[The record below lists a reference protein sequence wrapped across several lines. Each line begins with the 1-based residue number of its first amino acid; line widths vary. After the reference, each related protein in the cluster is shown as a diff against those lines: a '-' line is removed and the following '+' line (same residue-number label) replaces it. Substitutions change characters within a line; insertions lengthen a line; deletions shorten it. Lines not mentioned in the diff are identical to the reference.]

1 MDDVFGSDSS
11 GDEFDPAREGAND
24 EGEIDENAK
33 DDGGGGDALSDS
45 DPEGDYSNATQDQ
58 AEAASPRPAPAV
70 GGTGLSDSEDENDD
84 ALPAANGDDADDAAK
99 KQAMDADVF
108 GSDSE
113 DEIGPT
119 ATAGSRSANDAG
131 DDVDPFQESDD
142 DEAQQGGSGGENGKT
157 LGGGRGRLS
166 KGDGG
171 GKGKGKKRK
180 SDADVGSSSSSKKKP
195 KGKKGEDGEDEGSD
209 NPGKKKKKKKRK
221 RKDGEGED
229 GDKKKIKKKK
239 KKTKKKKAK
248 TTSVESS
255 TLQDLG
261 LESSADEAAQEEE
274 EDDDGDDDFSDEEAE
289 HVDEEEGGE
298 EAPRDEKVSRRGREV
313 RTKEDDDFIDDT
325 DDHPDLLVE
334 YEQDAPDAGEHSEA
348 EEDNGQD
355 DSRDPDTPKE
365 SVMNSVLASMKK
377 RKAQDLSTA
386 EREQIAQEFMF
397 KINQAA
403 EDDEEAVQEGRPALN
418 KLKMLKT
425 VKATLAKKELQET
438 FLEFDLLG
446 VVKRWL
452 QPYSNG
458 QLPNLTIRKEMLALV
473 LMLPVQVDHLKRS
486 GIGKVVMGLLNS
498 KQETTENKRVLRE
511 LVSRWNR
518 PVYEKA
524 TRTNYGHNRSA
535 NDELEAM
542 EARPRGGARGA
553 GSGSGMRRVVSGSS
567 SQRDGPSKNEAVGNI
582 LNARARGLDPTKSR
596 VPFSNGYAFSKA
608 PRSKV
613 EGHGRAPAQQV
624 DTSARAKLLK
634 KMAVLARPVNKS
646 A

>member
-11 GDEFDPAREGAND
+11 GNEFDPAEEGAND
-24 EGEIDENAK
+24 EGETNGSAK
-33 DDGGGGDALSDS
+33 GNSEGGDALEDS
-45 DPEGDYSNATQDQ
+45 DAEGNHSSNDKADE
-58 AEAASPRPAPAV
+58 AEEASSRPAPSM
-70 GGTGLSDSEDENDD
+70 GGTGLSDSEDEDD
-84 ALPAANGDDADDAAK
+84 AAFPAAGGEADAEDAAK

-113 DEIGPT
+113 DEVGPT
-119 ATAGSRSANDAG
+119 ATAGSRSANDAEE
-131 DDVDPFQESDD
+131 DVDPFQEK
-142 DEAQQGGSGGENGKT
+142 NGKT

-180 SDADVGSSSSSKKKP
+180 SGADGRP
-195 KGKKGEDGEDEGSD
+195 D
-209 NPGKKKKKKKRK
+209 
-221 RKDGEGED
+221 
-229 GDKKKIKKKK
+229 
-239 KKTKKKKAK
+239 
-248 TTSVESS
+248 
-255 TLQDLG
+255 
-261 LESSADEAAQEEE
+261 
-274 EDDDGDDDFSDEEAE
+274 
-289 HVDEEEGGE
+289 
-298 EAPRDEKVSRRGREV
+298 RRGRRLHRRYREFSLEAYHSSGGLSSPCYSTSLGEKKV
-313 RTKEDDDFIDDT
+313 FLRCPHLITAEDAIGARGVPCQVLNACVGIARDYRLHCSIEIEIDSWKSTDHRTRFMSKMNNPDDN
-325 DDHPDLLVE
+325 PDLLIE
-334 YEQDAPDAGEHSEA
+334 YNQDAPDPGDNSEA
-348 EEDNGQD
+348 EEDNEPQ
-355 DSRDPDTPKE
+355 DSREEDAPKE

-498 KQETTENKRVLRE
+498 KQETIENKRVLRE

-542 EARPRGGARGA
+542 E
-553 GSGSGMRRVVSGSS
+553 
-567 SQRDGPSKNEAVGNI
+567 RDGPSRNEAVGNI
-582 LNARARGLDPTKSR
+582 LNARAKGVDPTKSR

-613 EGHGRAPAQQV
+613 EGQGRAPAQQV
-624 DTSARAKLLK
+624 RSSFSRVLLFGTSQ
-634 KMAVLARPVNKS
+634 
-646 A
+646 